1 MEESLVEK
9 KVGDIVVRKR
19 KAQTVLTGQEVAYGP
34 LTLTPV
40 ENGIL
45 PSDFDGRV
53 YETIATDEFED
64 TDTTINHIVTEADD
78 RLKQLFDEL

>member
-1 MEESLVEK
+1 MSESLAET

-19 KAQTVLTGQEVAYGP
+19 KARTVLTGQEVAYGP

-53 YETIATDEFED
+53 YETITTDKFD
-64 TDTTINHIVTEADD
+64 DHDRTINHIVTEADN
-78 RLKQLFDEL
+78 RLEQLFDEL